1 MKSLGIMIRLLN
13 YLTKL
18 LSLNRGEIL
27 NILLTND
34 DGVYSQGLA
43 ALAGEISKIAT
54 VTIVA
59 PDRERSATAHAITMH
74 KPLRVEKV
82 DLPVHNVTAWKING
96 TPSDCVKIALEAL
109 LDFTPDMVLSGI
121 NQGPNLGTDVIYSGT
136 VSAAIEAAI
145 SGVPSVAFSI
155 TAYENINYNQASV
168 FAGKLCH
175 QISKYDFPNDALLNV
190 NIPPITEEEIKG
202 LYITHLG
209 TRKYKNS
216 FDKRKDPRG
225 RTYYWMAGEV
235 IEDLNDVESD
245 VWAIRNNYISITPL
259 KFNLTNYDII
269 ETIRQWNIKI

>member
-1 MKSLGIMIRLLN
+1 MKSLVIMIRLLN
-13 YLTKL
+13 FLIR
-18 LSLNRGEIL
+18 LSLLNRGEIL

-43 ALAGEISKIAT
+43 ALVGEISKIAS

-82 DLPVHNVTAWKING
+82 DFPVRDVAAWKVNG

-145 SGVPSVAFSI
+145 SGVSAVAFSV
-155 TAYENINYNQASV
+155 TAYENINYNLAAN
-168 FAGKLCH
+168 FACKLCN
-175 QISKYDFPNDALLNV
+175 QISKYDFPDDTLLNI
-190 NIPPITEEEIKG
+190 NIPSITEEKIKG
-202 LYITHLG
+202 LYVTHLG

-235 IEDLNDVESD
+235 VEDLNDVESD

-269 ETIRQWNIKI
+269 ETIRKWNITI